1 MCGKGYLLC
10 EQHNYRDS
18 NSRTYRVMCCYRVV
32 CSSQINI
39 CCTAGA
45 AGDSLADHTNS
56 TSANPFTSLFPIP
69 PSLSHGHPFAPS
81 PPFPPF
87 FGPHS
92 PQNYHSMAPYNSG
105 RPKRTARPRSPP
117 SPPSLNTRTQLST
130 QHPRGVLSP
139 LLGRSCGRLRAK
151 GACTSVPRVPST
163 STWRNWWSNHHKRA
177 PTSSFTTT

>member
-56 TSANPFTSLFPIP
+56 TSANPFTSLFPLHPPHRATRAPPGPP
-69 PSLSHGHPFAPS
+69 PSNIWSTY
-81 PPFPPF
+81 
-87 FGPHS
+87 S
-92 PQNYHSMAPYNSG
+92 PQNYQLMAPDNTR
-105 RPKRTARPRSPP
+105 RPKRTARPPSTPAPP
-117 SPPSLNTRTQLST
+117 LTGTPILTLTQ
-130 QHPRGVLSP
+130 PKRGVLYP
-139 LLGRSCGRLRAK
+139 PPRAK
-151 GACTSVPRVPST
+151 LWPPTGEWSVHIGPAGTIGEHMAQLVEQASQTRPR
-163 STWRNWWSNHHKRA
+163 
-177 PTSSFTTT
+177 